1 MLVTPVPKA
10 ARARSGVGIVIN
22 AAELNIKLGKRSV
35 ASETTIHSMHAVRE
49 KENLAK
55 LELA

>member
-10 ARARSGVGIVIN
+10 ARARSGVSIVIN
-22 AAELNIKLGKRSV
+22 VAEINFKLGKRSA
-35 ASETTIHSMHAVRE
+35 ASKRKAYRMYAVRE
-49 KENLAK
+49 KENTAI